1 MNNST
6 YLYQSIIKI
15 SYQNMK
21 QVRFEFEELPYDT
34 LSQFGLTQEMI
45 EDLPMQTLEAISH
58 GRHSPVLPIKV
69 NDENGNTVTER
80 SRFAFVRKE
89 NGEADVIFFPVL
101 KKSPLE
107 KYNEE
112 QKKQLQ
118 SGKTILADSV
128 TADGRKTKVFVQ
140 IDTETNQVM
149 SVPTQV
155 IARNLQV
162 LAEELKLSNA
172 EIKVMQQGDPL
183 TFVMEDEPVTVGI
196 DLNEK
201 NGIRFCQGDSQ
212 KWSEHTK
219 REWDKYTFGCYGC
232 WVMDD
237 DGNLDYVPEEQYTEE
252 LWNEQKKS
260 AQRNMG
266 AGLHK

>member
-1 MNNST
+1 MNNSI
-6 YLYQSIIKI
+6 YLCQSIIKI

-34 LSQFGLTQEMI
+34 LLQFGLTQEMI

-128 TADGRKTKVFVQ
+128 TAEDQGIRADRHRDQPGHVRSHTGHRPQPPGIGRGTETQQCRNQSDAARGTFDLRDGRRT
-140 IDTETNQVM
+140 
-149 SVPTQV
+149 
-155 IARNLQV
+155 
-162 LAEELKLSNA
+162 
-172 EIKVMQQGDPL
+172 G
-183 TFVMEDEPVTVGI
+183 
-196 DLNEK
+196 
-201 NGIRFCQGDSQ
+201 
-212 KWSEHTK
+212 
-219 REWDKYTFGCYGC
+219 YG
-232 WVMDD
+232 
-237 DGNLDYVPEEQYTEE
+237 
-252 LWNEQKKS
+252 
-260 AQRNMG
+260 R
-266 AGLHK
+266 H

>member
-1 MNNST
+1 
-6 YLYQSIIKI
+6 
-15 SYQNMK
+15 MK
-21 QVRFEFEELPYDT
+21 QVRFEFKELPYET

-45 EDLPMQTLEAISH
+45 EDLPMHILEELSH

-69 NDENGNTVTER
+69 NDDNGNTVTDR

-89 NGEADVIFFPVL
+89 NGEADVVFYPVL
-101 KKSPLE
+101 KKSSLE
-107 KYNEE
+107 KYSEE
-112 QKKQLQ
+112 RQKQLR
-118 SGKTILADSV
+118 SGKVILADTV
-128 TADGRKTKVFVQ
+128 TADGRKTKAFVQ

-162 LAEELKLSNA
+162 MAEELKLSNA
-172 EIKVMQQGDPL
+172 EIKVMQQGEPL
-183 TFVMEDEPVTVGI
+183 TFVMQDEPVTVGI
-196 DLNEK
+196 SLHEK
-201 NGIRFCQGDSQ
+201 DGIRFCQGDAK
-212 KWSEHTK
+212 KWSEQTK

-232 WVMDD
+232 WMMDD
-237 DGNLDYVPEEQYTEE
+237 DGNLDYIPEEQYTEE

>member
-1 MNNST
+1 
-6 YLYQSIIKI
+6 
-15 SYQNMK
+15 MK

-45 EDLPMQTLEAISH
+45 EDLPMHILEELSH
-58 GRHSPVLPIKV
+58 GRHSPFLPIKV
-69 NDENGNTVTER
+69 TDENGNTVTDR

-101 KKSPLE
+101 KKSSLE

-112 QKKQLQ
+112 QQKQLRA
-118 SGKTILADSV
+118 GKVILVDALP
-128 TADGRKTKVFVQ
+128 TDGRKTKAFVQ
-140 IDTETNQVM
+140 IDTETNQVK
-149 SVPTQV
+149 SAPTQV
-155 IARNLQV
+155 IVRNLQV
-162 LAEELKLSNA
+162 LSEELKLSNA
-172 EIKVMQQGDPL
+172 EIKVMQQGEPQ
-183 TFVMEDEPVTVGI
+183 TFVLEDTPITVGI

-201 NGIRFCQGDSQ
+201 NGIRFCQGDTK
-212 KWSEHTK
+212 KWSEQTK

-232 WVMDD
+232 WIMDD
-237 DGNLDYVPEEQYTEE
+237 DGCLDYVPEEQYTEE

>member
-1 MNNST
+1 
-6 YLYQSIIKI
+6 
-15 SYQNMK
+15 MK
-21 QVRFEFEELPYDT
+21 QVRFEFDELPHDT
-34 LSQFGLTQEMI
+34 LSRFGLTREMI
-45 EDLPMQTLEAISH
+45 EDLPMHVLEEISH
-58 GRHSPVLPIKV
+58 GRHSPVLPVKV
-69 NDENGNTVTER
+69 SDEDGNTVTER

-107 KYNEE
+107 KYGEE
-112 QKKQLQ
+112 QKRKLR
-118 SGKTILADSV
+118 SGRAILADSV

-140 IDTETNQVM
+140 IDAGTNQVM

-162 LAEELKLSNA
+162 LAEELKLGSA
-172 EIKVMQQGDPL
+172 EIRAVQQGEPL

-201 NGIRFCQGDSQ
+201 DGIRFCRGDSR
-212 KWSEHTK
+212 KWSGQTK

-252 LWNEQKKS
+252 LWNEQKKC
-260 AQRNMG
+260 AQRNTG
-266 AGLHK
+266 AGVHK

>member
-1 MNNST
+1 
-6 YLYQSIIKI
+6 
-15 SYQNMK
+15 MK

-58 GRHSPVLPIKV
+58 GKHSPVLPIKV
-69 NDENGNTVTER
+69 NDENGNTVTDR

-128 TADGRKTKVFVQ
+128 TADGRKT
-140 IDTETNQVM
+140 
-149 SVPTQV
+149 
-155 IARNLQV
+155 
-162 LAEELKLSNA
+162 
-172 EIKVMQQGDPL
+172 
-183 TFVMEDEPVTVGI
+183 
-196 DLNEK
+196 
-201 NGIRFCQGDSQ
+201 
-212 KWSEHTK
+212 
-219 REWDKYTFGCYGC
+219 
-232 WVMDD
+232 
-237 DGNLDYVPEEQYTEE
+237 
-252 LWNEQKKS
+252 
-260 AQRNMG
+260 
-266 AGLHK
+266 

>member
-1 MNNST
+1 
-6 YLYQSIIKI
+6 
-15 SYQNMK
+15 MK
-21 QVRFEFEELPYDT
+21 QVQFEFEELPYET

-45 EDLPMQTLEAISH
+45 EDLPMHILEELSH

-69 NDENGNTVTER
+69 KDENGNTVTDR

-101 KKSPLE
+101 KKSSLE

-112 QKKQLQ
+112 QQKQLRA
-118 SGKTILADSV
+118 GKVILADAL
-128 TADGRKTKVFVQ
+128 TTDGRKTKAFVQ
-140 IDTETNQVM
+140 IDIETNQVM
-149 SVPTQV
+149 SAPTQV
-155 IARNLQV
+155 IVRNLQV
-162 LAEELKLSNA
+162 LSEELKLSNA
-172 EIKVMQQGDPL
+172 EIKVMQQGEPQ
-183 TFVMEDEPVTVGI
+183 TFVMEDTPITVGI

-201 NGIRFCQGDSQ
+201 DGIRFCQGDTK
-212 KWSEHTK
+212 KWSEQTK

-237 DGNLDYVPEEQYTEE
+237 DGYLDYVPEEQYTEE

>member
-1 MNNST
+1 
-6 YLYQSIIKI
+6 
-15 SYQNMK
+15 MK

-45 EDLPMQTLEAISH
+45 EDLPMHILEELSH

-69 NDENGNTVTER
+69 TDENGNTVTDR

-101 KKSPLE
+101 KKSSLE

-112 QKKQLQ
+112 QQKQLRA
-118 SGKTILADSV
+118 GKVILVDAL
-128 TADGRKTKVFVQ
+128 TTDGRKTKAFVQ

-149 SVPTQV
+149 SAPTQV
-155 IARNLQV
+155 IVRNLQV
-162 LAEELKLSNA
+162 LSEELKLSNA
-172 EIKVMQQGDPL
+172 EIKVMQQGEPQ
-183 TFVMEDEPVTVGI
+183 TFVLEDTPITVGI

-201 NGIRFCQGDSQ
+201 NGIRFCQGDTK
-212 KWSEHTK
+212 KWSEQTK

-232 WVMDD
+232 WIMDD
-237 DGNLDYVPEEQYTEE
+237 DGCLDYVPEEQYTEE

-266 AGLHK
+266 AALHK

>member
-1 MNNST
+1 
-6 YLYQSIIKI
+6 
-15 SYQNMK
+15 MK

-112 QKKQLQ
+112 QKKCADA
-118 SGKTILADSV
+118 SPHPTPTIAGSM
-128 TADGRKTKVFVQ
+128 RRSRYKH
-140 IDTETNQVM
+140 M
-149 SVPTQV
+149 V
-155 IARNLQV
+155 IR
-162 LAEELKLSNA
+162 SF
-172 EIKVMQQGDPL
+172 I
-183 TFVMEDEPVTVGI
+183 
-196 DLNEK
+196 
-201 NGIRFCQGDSQ
+201 
-212 KWSEHTK
+212 TK
-219 REWDKYTFGCYGC
+219 RVTLPNHILLC
-232 WVMDD
+232 
-237 DGNLDYVPEEQYTEE
+237 
-252 LWNEQKKS
+252 
-260 AQRNMG
+260 
-266 AGLHK
+266 